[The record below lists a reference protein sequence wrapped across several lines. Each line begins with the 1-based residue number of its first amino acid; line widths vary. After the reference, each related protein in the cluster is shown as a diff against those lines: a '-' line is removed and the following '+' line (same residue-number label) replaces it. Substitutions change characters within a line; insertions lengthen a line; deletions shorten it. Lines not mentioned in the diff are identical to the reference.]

1 MVITENKDYVVDH
14 RRSGLARQTL
24 NISGRWY
31 RCENFAINRRAIC
44 DVTNEKRWRLS
55 RFQFTGNHAGSKNR
69 QKYQT
74 RISF

>member
-24 NISGRWY
+24 NISFGRWY

-55 RFQFTGNHAGSKNR
+55 RFQFTGNHTGSKNR

-74 RISF
+74 R